1 MWASKNGEI
10 TKVKAKKPSGNANR
24 RRMTTVRRVRLHGNR
39 AAQTKRQRLR
49 LKIRNVIGD
58 KNANV
63 DHLITQEGKLKLVIR
78 LRRKTKARS
87 LFNTARQ
94 PVVHKKTL
102 SSFEQLFWNHCCVRC
117 LNKAAEFGF

>member
-10 TKVKAKKPSGNANR
+10 TKVKAKKASGNANR
-24 RRMTTVRRVRLHGNR
+24 RRMTTVRRVGLHGNR

-49 LKIRNVIGD
+49 LKIRNAID
-58 KNANV
+58 DINANV
-63 DHLITQEGKLKLVIR
+63 DHLITPEGKLKLVIR
-78 LRRKTKARS
+78 SRRKTKARS

-102 SSFEQLFWNHCCVRC
+102 SSFEQFLWNHCCVRC